1 MRIGSYEL
9 KIEKGLTLTGWG
21 AAIISI
27 LAIIFALALFST
39 IFILAG
45 INPLSA
51 YQEIFS
57 YAFVSPYG
65 LPLTINRFIFLLLCT
80 SAFIIPFRAGLWN
93 IGMTGQLYAGALG
106 AFAVLF
112 AFGGKVS
119 RNADLSPGILIPLML
134 IAAALG
140 GAVLGAI
147 AGFLRGK
154 FNVNEIVVTMML
166 NFIAFWLVAE
176 MIKEG
181 GPFMNPGGRSE
192 SFELPYSVYPP
203 LIMGIPFTIFLA
215 LGAAVLLYVLF
226 AKTRI
231 GYQIKAHGHNP
242 AAASY
247 AGISTFKIPLLVFIM
262 GGALA
267 GLAAYHYFAAVPG
280 VYKISRN
287 YGYFGDLAFYGIIC
301 GLISLGDPLAAIPVA
316 LLFGGLSIGGRFVQ
330 GKLNLGFGV
339 DYALLGVLMI
349 TLVAF
354 QFFYRYK
361 IVWAKT
367 EASAALSPGG
377 DIGLAT
383 RRGR

>member
-9 KIEKGLTLTGWG
+9 KLEKRLTLTGWE
-21 AAIISI
+21 AAIIST
-27 LAIIFALALFST
+27 LAIIFALALFSF
-39 IFILAG
+39 IFILAE
-45 INPLSA
+45 INPLFA

-57 YAFVSPYG
+57 YAFANPYG

-93 IGMTGQLYAGALG
+93 IGMPGQLYVGALG
-106 AFAVLF
+106 AFAVLL
-112 AFGGKVS
+112 AFGVKEFRTS
-119 RNADLSPGILIPLML
+119 DLSPEILIPLML

-140 GAVLGAI
+140 GVGLGAI
-147 AGFLRGK
+147 AGFLKGK
-154 FNVNEIVVTMML
+154 FNINEIVVTMII
-166 NFIAFWLVAE
+166 NFIAFWLVAH

-181 GPFMNPGGRSE
+181 GPFMNPGGRGE
-192 SFELPYSVYPP
+192 SFELPPSVYAP

-215 LGAAVLLYVLF
+215 IGIAVLLFFLF
-226 AKTRI
+226 AKTKI

-242 AAASY
+242 AAARY

-262 GGALA
+262 GGAVA
-267 GLAAYHYFAAVPG
+267 GLAGYHYFAAVPG

-301 GLISLGDPLAAIPVA
+301 GLISQGNPLAAIPVA

-330 GKLNLGFGV
+330 GKLNMGFGV

-361 IVWAKT
+361 IAWTKT
-367 EASAALSPGG
+367 GDLLESRRRPLSKG
-377 DIGLAT
+377 
-383 RRGR
+383 

>member
-1 MRIGSYEL
+1 MRIGSHRL
-9 KIEKGLTLTGWG
+9 SLQKRSTLTGLE
-21 AAIISI
+21 ATVISI
-27 LAIIFALALFST
+27 LAIVFALALFSF

-45 INPLSA
+45 INPLLA

-57 YAFVSPYG
+57 YAFASPYG

-93 IGMTGQLYAGALG
+93 IGMPGQLYAGALG

-112 AFGGKVS
+112 AFGGKEFHAS
-119 RNADLSPGILIPLML
+119 DLSPEIVIPFML

-140 GAVLGAI
+140 GAGLGAI
-147 AGFLRGK
+147 AGFLKGK
-154 FNVNEIVVTMML
+154 FNINEIVVTMIL
-166 NFIAFWLVAE
+166 NSIAFWLVSH

-181 GPFMNPGGRSE
+181 GPFMNPGGRGE
-192 SFELPYSVYPP
+192 SFELPPSVYAP

-215 LGAAVLLYVLF
+215 LGVAVLLYFLF
-226 AKTRI
+226 AKTKI

-242 AAASY
+242 AAARY

-262 GGALA
+262 GGAVA
-267 GLAAYHYFAAVPG
+267 GLAGYHYFAAVPG
-280 VYKISRN
+280 VYKIARN
-287 YGYFGDLAFYGIIC
+287 YGYYGDLAFYGIIC
-301 GLISLGDPLAAIPVA
+301 GLISLGNPLAAIPVA

-330 GKLNLGFGV
+330 GKLNMGFGV

-349 TLVAF
+349 ALVAF

-361 IVWAKT
+361 LV
-367 EASAALSPGG
+367 LSLVLSSVEGPSKGSYG
-377 DIGLAT
+377 
-383 RRGR
+383 